1 MNGIITGGSRKIQ
14 LSVYKSNF
22 TLENSELQD
31 IMYIISRTPDLNGK
45 RKSTTITTLVLI
57 VLLHQMLVMSC
68 RMETLLAEGI
78 SF

>member
-1 MNGIITGGSRKIQ
+1 MKLAI
-14 LSVYKSNF
+14 YKSY
-22 TLENSELQD
+22 LKNSELQGV
-31 IMYIISRTPDLNGK
+31 IYIISHTPDLNGK

-68 RMETLLAEGI
+68 RMEMLLAEGI